1 MAEVLGAV
9 ASGLTVASLFKLC
22 IEAFDLI
29 QIARNQDTDVQKSI
43 LRLNIERCRLWVWGE
58 TMGLTVPQNSGQ
70 TRPLESS
77 QFYGLV
83 CDTLQAILDTFRDT
97 QKMKEQY
104 GCKKMST
111 VHDRKRSL
119 PQTSCRDPVKNLAAT
134 FSDFTI
140 AETTLSKPSNS
151 VLQTRWEQLTSSTR
165 WVIHDR
171 KRFLELIKDAKTL
184 IDGLQEIT
192 KPLST
197 VARQEGVMRYGIQ
210 QVTDVDTLQLVADV
224 SQKDYPDMSDAA
236 FIKVDVLTIATN
248 QRVAI
253 EAWAD
258 LAGINSDDETS
269 DIESMTITELK
280 HRLRFAV
287 AGRLPSGASHADR
300 TIPSDQP
307 PNKVSPNA
315 KGSSDA
321 PKDRPSHLPTP
332 ELDAIV
338 LEYLAKRGYK
348 TSEATLRVEAKVK
361 RNSVQPES
369 LSQPQ
374 NELEQLVSTRTI
386 QGGDGHGHHYE
397 TRQSKRLRT
406 TGSAETRHW
415 RP

>member
-9 ASGLTVASLFKLC
+9 ASGLTVAGLFKVC

-29 QIARNQDTDVQKSI
+29 QIARNQDTDLQKLI
-43 LRLNIERCRLWVWGE
+43 LRLNIERCRLYVWGE
-58 TMGLTVPQNSGQ
+58 ALGLTAPQNPCQ

-77 QFYGLV
+77 QFHGLV
-83 CDTLQAILDTFRDT
+83 CDTLQAILATFRDT
-97 QKMKEQY
+97 HKMKEQY
-104 GCKKMST
+104 GCKKMPI
-111 VHDRKRSL
+111 VNNRKRPL
-119 PQTSCRDPVKNLAAT
+119 PQTGCSDPVKNLAAT
-134 FSDFTI
+134 FSNFNIT
-140 AETTLSKPSNS
+140 ETTIDKAGNLA
-151 VLQTRWEQLTSSTR
+151 LQTRWEKLTAQTR

-171 KRFLELIKDAKTL
+171 KKFSALIAEAKTL

-258 LAGINSDDETS
+258 LADINSDGETS

-287 AGRLPSGASHADR
+287 AGRLPSRASDADQ
-300 TIPSDQP
+300 TIPSDRP
-307 PNKVSPNA
+307 LNNVSPDA
-315 KGSSDA
+315 ESLSDVHRSSESNYDA
-321 PKDRPSHLPTP
+321 M
-332 ELDAIV
+332 V
-338 LEYLAKRGYK
+338 LEFYRNLSSIAAFREG
-348 TSEATLRVEAKVK
+348 ANVEA
-361 RNSVQPES
+361 NPVQPEHLRKQL
-369 LSQPQ
+369 LST
-374 NELEQLVSTRTI
+374 STV
-386 QGGDGHGHHYE
+386 QGGKGHGHHYE
-397 TRQSKRLRT
+397 TRQSKRPRT
-406 TGSAETRHW
+406 TASAGTRPW
-415 RP
+415 RT

>member
-43 LRLNIERCRLWVWGE
+43 LRLNIEKCRLYVWGE

-77 QFYGLV
+77 QFYALV

-104 GCKKMST
+104 GCKKTPT
-111 VHDRKRSL
+111 VHDRKRPL
-119 PQTSCRDPVKNLAAT
+119 PQTSCSDPVKNLAAT
-134 FSDFTI
+134 FPYFTI
-140 AETTLSKPSNS
+140 AETTLSKTSNLS
-151 VLQTRWEQLTSSTR
+151 LQTPWAKYTSQMR

-171 KRFLELIKDAKTL
+171 KKFSDLIKDAKTL

-258 LAGINSDDETS
+258 LAGANSDDETS
-269 DIESMTITELK
+269 DIESLTITELK

-287 AGRLPSGASHADR
+287 AGRLPSKASHADR
-300 TIPSDQP
+300 TNPSDQRHD
-307 PNKVSPNA
+307 NVSPNA
-315 KGSSDA
+315 KSSSDA
-321 PKDRPSHLPTP
+321 PEHSGPSQIRN
-332 ELDAIV
+332 LDKIV
-338 LEYLAKRGYK
+338 LEYLSKRGYK
-348 TSEATLRVEAKVK
+348 SSEAVFRGEAQTYHD
-361 RNSVQPES
+361 SVQLES

-374 NELEQLVSTRTI
+374 TEPKPLASTSTI
-386 QGGDGHGHHYE
+386 QGAEGHGHHYE
-397 TRQSKRLRT
+397 TRQSKRPRI
-406 TGSAETRHW
+406 TGSAGTRRW

>member
-1 MAEVLGAV
+1 MAEILGAV
-9 ASGLTVASLFKLC
+9 ASGLTVARLFKLC

-29 QIARNQDTDVQKSI
+29 QIARNQDTDVQRSI
-43 LRLNIERCRLWVWGE
+43 LRLNIEKCRLWVWGE
-58 TMGLTVPQNSGQ
+58 TMGLTVPQISGQ
-70 TRPLESS
+70 THRLESS

-97 QKMKEQY
+97 QKMKDQY
-104 GCKKMST
+104 GCKKTPT

-119 PQTSCRDPVKNLAAT
+119 PQTSCSDPVKNLAAT
-134 FSDFTI
+134 FSDFNI
-140 AETTLSKPSNS
+140 AETTVSKASNLA
-151 VLQTRWEQLTSSTR
+151 LQTRWAKLTTQTR

-171 KRFLELIKDAKTL
+171 RKFSDLIKEAKTL

-258 LAGINSDDETS
+258 LAGVNPDDETS

-287 AGRLPSGASHADR
+287 AGRLPSRASHADR
-300 TIPSDQP
+300 TIPSDQL
-307 PNKVSPNA
+307 PNNVWRKA
-315 KGSSDA
+315 QRSSDEVR
-321 PKDRPSHLPTP
+321 DLETVLSTIDM
-332 ELDAIV
+332 DAD
-338 LEYLAKRGYK
+338 LAEYFSERGHRR
-348 TSEATLRVEAKVK
+348 SAGIFREEAKEKVEFVH
-361 RNSVQPES
+361 SES
-369 LSQPQ
+369 FSQPQ
-374 NELEQLVSTRTI
+374 TEPKELASTSTI
-386 QGGDGHGHHYE
+386 QGSDGHGHHYK
-397 TRQSKRLRT
+397 TRQSKRPRT
-406 TGSAETRHW
+406 TGSAETRRW